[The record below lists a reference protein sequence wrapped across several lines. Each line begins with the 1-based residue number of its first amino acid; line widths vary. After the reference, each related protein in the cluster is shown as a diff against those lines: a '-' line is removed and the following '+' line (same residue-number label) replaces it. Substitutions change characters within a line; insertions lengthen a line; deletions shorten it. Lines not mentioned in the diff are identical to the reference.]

1 MRVLPSTAGQA
12 TFVVGPLGCPATQ
25 PANCTQTRGGTFD
38 SSKSKSWKSIGNYTL
53 GLEQNLGY
61 NETATYG
68 FDALALG
75 LSDAT
80 GSSTLQTQVIADI
93 ETDDYYMGI
102 FGLGHQPYNF
112 TNFQDPHPS
121 FLTTMRS
128 KNWIPSLSWAYTAGA
143 QYRKLQHSIH
153 CYLEAS
159 PARKLELPFHLAAP
173 TFEARVSSYREMTL
187 RYHRISNF
195 RVVV

>member
-12 TFVVGPLGCPATQ
+12 TFVVSPLGCPATE

-38 SSKSKSWKSIGNYTL
+38 KSKSKSWKSIGNYTL

-75 LSDAT
+75 LSDAI
-80 GSSTLQTQVIADI
+80 GSSTLQSQVIADI
-93 ETDDYYMGI
+93 ETNDYYMGI

-112 TNFQDPHPS
+112 TNFQDPQPS
-121 FLTTMRS
+121 FLTTMRN
-128 KNWIPSLSWAYTAGA
+128 KNLIPSLSWAYTAGA
-143 QYRKLQHSIH
+143 KYRESIVSHSLL
-153 CYLEAS
+153 LEAS
-159 PARKLELPFHLAAP
+159 RAPNLKLPSPLAAHS
-173 TFEARVSSYREMTL
+173 FEAKVTTYGETTL
-187 RYHRISNF
+187 
-195 RVVV
+195 